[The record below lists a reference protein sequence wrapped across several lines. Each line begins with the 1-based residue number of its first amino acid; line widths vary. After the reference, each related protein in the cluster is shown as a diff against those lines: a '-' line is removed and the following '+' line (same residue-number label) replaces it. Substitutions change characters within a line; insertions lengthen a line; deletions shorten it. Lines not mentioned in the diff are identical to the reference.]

1 MNAINRVMNRVLLFA
16 AGAVLLVGGVAALA
30 AGVLAAD
37 EPPAWLR
44 PLAATTT
51 DAWEA
56 VVGWTRTWEIAGIG
70 AVSGLWLLA
79 AAAAVITALLLVVF
93 VCTRKRGGSRTVLE
107 IDTAGG
113 RTAVDRDVAD
123 AVLTET
129 LVGRPD
135 VLSARTGAYRIGG
148 VRALEL
154 AVTVRPGASLGAVVT
169 AAEGAIRE
177 WDELLGTRVPIMLH
191 LKDRRWRDAHR
202 SPSRVR

>member
-1 MNAINRVMNRVLLFA
+1 MNAINRVANRVLLFV
-16 AGAVLLVGGVAALA
+16 AGAAVLIGGVAALA
-30 AGVLAAD
+30 GGVLAAGN
-37 EPPAWLR
+37 PPAWLR
-44 PLAATTT
+44 PVAATTT
-51 DAWEA
+51 DAWA
-56 VVGWTRTWEIAGIG
+56 AALGWTWTWEIGGIG

-79 AAAAVITALLLVVF
+79 AAAAAITALLFVVF
-93 VCTRKRGGSRTVLE
+93 VCTRKRGGSKTVLE
-107 IDTAGG
+107 IDTADG

-129 LVGRPD
+129 LNRRPD

-154 AVTVRPGASLGAVVT
+154 AVAVRPGASLGAVVT

-177 WDELLGTRVPIMLH
+177 WDELLGTRIPIMLH
-191 LKDRRWRDAHR
+191 LTDRRWRDAHR